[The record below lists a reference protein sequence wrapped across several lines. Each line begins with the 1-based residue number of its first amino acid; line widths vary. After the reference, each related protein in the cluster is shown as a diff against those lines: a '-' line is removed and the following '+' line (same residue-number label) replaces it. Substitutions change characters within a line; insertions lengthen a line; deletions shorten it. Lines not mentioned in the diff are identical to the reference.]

1 MPGSA
6 GLDFDWG
13 AVGAVGVVAAILTEQ
28 QEPARLPAVLA
39 DDGKDIGHSRF
50 SLPPATD
57 ASGSEKVSVP
67 FGSRIRPVTIA
78 LTGTLHDPNGVQL
91 PALRQRG
98 ALLRQYGGVYLAVSP
113 ATDARVPALLAEHG
127 VQVVPGGAEIG
138 TARRAALRAAV
149 ADGYD
154 AYLAI
159 DFDRWLHWAG
169 TYPEELAGLPSR
181 IDRQLPRRWYAC
193 LGRTA
198 RAFATHPAVQRL
210 TETVTNTAISLALGR
225 RLDAVAGASW
235 LSRAGAELVLPR
247 SIETTN
253 ATDLE
258 WPALIALVDER
269 RIGMVRCEGLEFE
282 TAAFYPD
289 AVAAAGG
296 LDAWLR
302 LTYDHPESW
311 RARAQLSADSIVAL
325 ARVLESS
332 RRQSNAETDHDG

>member
-1 MPGSA
+1 MPGGA
-6 GLDFDWG
+6 GLDLNRG
-13 AVGAVGVVAAILTEQ
+13 AVGAVGVVASILTEQ

-67 FGSRIRPVTIA
+67 FGSRITPVTIA
-78 LTGTLHDPNGVQL
+78 LTGTLHDQDGVQL

-98 ALLRQYGGVYLAVSP
+98 ALMRQYDGVYLAVSP
-113 ATDARVPALLAEHG
+113 ATDARVPALLVGHG
-127 VQVVPGGAEIG
+127 VQAVPGSAEIG
-138 TARRAALRAAV
+138 TARRAALRAALD
-149 ADGYD
+149 DGHD

-169 TYPEELAGLPSR
+169 TYPEELAGLPAR
-181 IDRQLPRRWYAC
+181 IDRQRPRRWYAC

-198 RAFATHPAVQRL
+198 RAFATHPTVQRL
-210 TETVTNTAISLALGR
+210 TETVTNSAISLALGR

-235 LSRAGAELVLPR
+235 LSRAGAELILPH

-258 WPALIALVDER
+258 WPALIARVDAR

-289 AVAAAGG
+289 AVATAGG
-296 LDAWLR
+296 LEAWLR

-311 RARAQLSADSIVAL
+311 RARTQLSADSIAAL
-325 ARVLESS
+325 GRVLGSG
-332 RRQSNAETDHDG
+332 RPQSEAGTDHDG